1 MTIAL
6 QIIQIVF
13 QSIAILFMLT
23 FMFIGIWSF
32 IIFIK
37 IFKNEKLK
45 MDLLTKINNNL
56 ISLLSK
62 GDQPPTTKWKS
73 PLTKWEVC

>member
-6 QIIQIVF
+6 QVIQIVF
-13 QSIAILFMLT
+13 QSVAILFMLT

-37 IFKNEKLK
+37 MYK
-45 MDLLTKINNNL
+45 NNNDKNTIL
-56 ISLLSK
+56 KRVSNNISELNNSLREIANSRMDSK
-62 GDQPPTTKWKS
+62 
-73 PLTKWEVC
+73 EE

>member
-6 QIIQIVF
+6 QVIQIVF
-13 QSIAILFMLT
+13 QSVAILFMIT

-37 IFKNEKLK
+37 MYK
-45 MDLLTKINNNL
+45 NNNDKNTIL
-56 ISLLSK
+56 KRITNNISELNNSIREIANSIMDSK
-62 GDQPPTTKWKS
+62 G
-73 PLTKWEVC
+73 E

>member
-13 QSIAILFMLT
+13 QSVAILFMIT

-37 IFKNEKLK
+37 MYK
-45 MDLLTKINNNL
+45 NNNDKNTIL
-56 ISLLSK
+56 KRVSNNISELNNSLREIANSRMDSK
-62 GDQPPTTKWKS
+62 
-73 PLTKWEVC
+73 EE

>member
-1 MTIAL
+1 MTTSL

-13 QSIAILFMLT
+13 QSVAILFMIT

-37 IFKNEKLK
+37 MYKNQKEKNYLLK
-45 MDLLTKINNNL
+45 KISNNL
-56 ISLLSK
+56 SRLSSSNNK
-62 GDQPPTTKWKS
+62 DIANST
-73 PLTKWEVC
+73 LEED